1 MSTERMERCC
11 GGEVPLLL
19 KGGRIFDGERFLDG
33 VTDVLLE
40 DGRVRAL
47 GKDLPSPEGAKELQ
61 LAGLLVCP
69 GFIDLHGHFRDPGQ
83 TWCEDLVSGSL
94 AAAAGGY
101 AVAVAMPNTLPP
113 LDNDALVR
121 DVIERGRRAGGAR
134 ILPAGCVSKERKGE
148 EMAELAAMA
157 DAGAVFFTDDGAP
170 VLRARLLRNALLYT
184 KDLGVRVLEH
194 PEEKDLTKSAQ
205 VTEGRCSAL
214 SGMRGF
220 PISAEVLGVLRALVL
235 ARETNCAVHLTH
247 VSTAA
252 ALEAIRAAK
261 ADGVEVTC
269 DVTPHHLVL
278 SEEDVLRS
286 NLHAA
291 FKVNPPLRS
300 TADRDALWRGIADG
314 TVDAIATDHA
324 PWHEDE
330 KDLPFQ
336 EANFG
341 IASYECAVGAVL
353 DYRRNAEPEVPLE
366 RLLALWTSRPGA
378 LLPRSA
384 AFPGRLAEGLP
395 AHVTVVDP
403 ESAFRVDPALWRSK
417 ARITPYKGRHFT
429 GRPVL
434 TVVAGKIVF
443 SALEGGAVRV

>member
-1 MSTERMERCC
+1 
-11 GGEVPLLL
+11 
-19 KGGRIFDGERFLDG
+19 
-33 VTDVLLE
+33 
-40 DGRVRAL
+40 
-47 GKDLPSPEGAKELQ
+47 
-61 LAGLLVCP
+61 
-69 GFIDLHGHFRDPGQ
+69 
-83 TWCEDLVSGSL
+83 
-94 AAAAGGY
+94 
-101 AVAVAMPNTLPP
+101 
-113 LDNDALVR
+113 
-121 DVIERGRRAGGAR
+121 
-134 ILPAGCVSKERKGE
+134 
-148 EMAELAAMA
+148 
-157 DAGAVFFTDDGAP
+157 
-170 VLRARLLRNALLYT
+170 
-184 KDLGVRVLEH
+184 
-194 PEEKDLTKSAQ
+194 
-205 VTEGRCSAL
+205 
-214 SGMRGF
+214 MRGF

-261 ADGVEVTC
+261 ADGVDVTC

-286 NLHAA
+286 NLNAA

-300 TADRDALWRGIADG
+300 AADRDALWRGIADG

-378 LLPRSA
+378 LLPQGA
-384 AFPGRLAEGLP
+384 AFPGDLRRGFP
-395 AHVTVVDP
+395 P
-403 ESAFRVDPALWRSK
+403 M
-417 ARITPYKGRHFT
+417 
-429 GRPVL
+429 
-434 TVVAGKIVF
+434 
-443 SALEGGAVRV
+443 

>member
-1 MSTERMERCC
+1 MSTERTERC
-11 GGEVPLLL
+11 GDMEGPLLL
-19 KGGRIFDGERFLDG
+19 KGGRVFDGERFLEGISDLLIEGG
-33 VTDVLLE
+33 V
-40 DGRVRAL
+40 VRAL
-47 GKDLPSPEGAKELQ
+47 GHGIVAPEGTRELP
-61 LAGLLVCP
+61 LDGLLVCP

-83 TWCEDLVSGSL
+83 AWCEDLVSGSL

-121 DVIERGRRAGGAR
+121 DVAERGRRAGGAR
-134 ILPAGCVSKERKGE
+134 ILPSGCVSKGRKGE
-148 EMAELAAMA
+148 EMAELAAMT

-170 VLRARLLRNALLYT
+170 VQRTRLLRNALLYT

-235 ARETNCAVHLTH
+235 ARETHCAVHLTH

-261 ADGVEVTC
+261 ADGVDVTC

-286 NLHAA
+286 NLNAA

-300 TADRDALWRGIADG
+300 ASDRDALWQGVSDG

-324 PWHEDE
+324 PWHDDE

-353 DYRRNAEPEVPLE
+353 DYRRNVHADVSLG
-366 RLLALWTSRPGA
+366 RLLALWTSGPGA

-384 AFPGRLAEGLP
+384 GCPGRLAEGVP

-403 ESAFRVDPALWRSK
+403 EGAFRVDPTLWRSK
-417 ARITPYKGRHFT
+417 ARITPYTGRHFT
-429 GRPVL
+429 GRPVV
-434 TVVAGKIVF
+434 TIVGGKVVF
-443 SALEGGAVRV
+443 SALEGGSVRV